1 MRIDRNLT
9 LIFFALFSMLHF
21 NDLQATIAGMGLVTT
36 NCDNLT
42 VGGYSK
48 INTKAEKVD
57 HILMNEFNESEVK
70 TLYKKQAVLIQFIL
84 IRGVFRKALRVGK
97 QKI

>member
-1 MRIDRNLT
+1 MRIDRNPT

-21 NDLQATIAGMGLVTT
+21 NDLQATIAGIGLVTT

-48 INTKAEKVD
+48 INTK
-57 HILMNEFNESEVK
+57 VK
-70 TLYKKQAVLIQFIL
+70 K
-84 IRGVFRKALRVGK
+84 G
-97 QKI
+97 